1 MKWILTAMLLAF
13 TLCEEEP
20 IISDLEFELSD
31 TWVLDNKICYCYFG
45 EDADFNNTWMNFDP
59 TLKTISVTE
68 YGPEPYGSEFIGTQ
82 PYRVRGDVVT
92 IKSGRSYQVKV
103 SGNFATW
110 TYLDVPEIADD
121 EVTFV
126 FRRAENSDCTTGE
139 PPLEIACT
147 KEYMPVCGC
156 DGVTYGN
163 ACEATVNGVKRW
175 ISGECSQ
182 ND

>member
-20 IISDLEFELSD
+20 VISDLEFDLSD

-45 EDADFNNTWMNFDP
+45 EDPEFNNTWMKFDH
-59 TLKTISVTE
+59 TIKTISVTE
-68 YGPEPYGSEFIGTQ
+68 YGPEPYGNEFAGTQ

-103 SGNFATW
+103 SENFATW

-139 PPLEIACT
+139 LPLEMACT

-163 ACEATVNGVKRW
+163 ACEATVYGVKRW
-175 ISGECSQ
+175 TSGACPQ
-182 ND
+182 

>member
-68 YGPEPYGSEFIGTQ
+68 YGPEPYGYEFTGSQ
-82 PYRVRGDVVT
+82 PYRLRGDVVT
-92 IKSGRSYQVKV
+92 IKSGRPYQIALFKSHFELLGCIVFK
-103 SGNFATW
+103 A
-110 TYLDVPEIADD
+110 EIDPV
-121 EVTFV
+121 ELT
-126 FRRAENSDCTTGE
+126 S
-139 PPLEIACT
+139 I
-147 KEYMPVCGC
+147 MPFG
-156 DGVTYGN
+156 
-163 ACEATVNGVKRW
+163 
-175 ISGECSQ
+175 Q
-182 ND
+182 